1 MSTPLS
7 VRLFYGVWR
16 HNDDGYWIFQRKP
29 SDLGYTVLI
38 KPTETFEDLETR
50 IRERYKLKTET
61 PLSLSYHPPEWMLEP
76 KGTRTPPT
84 TIARTSDVEA
94 MMHLSSWFAELKL
107 CFLTKTTF
115 SIGGATFVFSG
126 LLDRELV
133 ASKEVL
139 EEILNVQELVGI
151 YRAHLEIEKAKRDL
165 RENGASCS
173 GSAAPVEKDDSGSYP
188 FGSDA

>member
-84 TIARTSDVEA
+84 TIARTSD
-94 MMHLSSWFAELKL
+94 
-107 CFLTKTTF
+107 FLTKTTF

-173 GSAAPVEKDDSGSYP
+173 GSAAPVEKDGSIIFNIY
-188 FGSDA
+188 